1 MSSTG
6 AIVRRV
12 KTKPVVWAAIGAGL
26 LLLVIAN
33 SHLVYVA
40 ITSQPECVAHLRQG
54 EGDPDQ
60 GKFSAAR
67 SSCTPRRLQGDRP

>member
-6 AIVRRV
+6 AVIRRL
-12 KTKPVVWAAIGAGL
+12 KTKPFLWAAIGAGVL
-26 LLLVIAN
+26 LLLIAN

-40 ITSQPECVAHLRQG
+40 IVSQPECVAHVRQG
-54 EGDPDQ
+54 EGAAKD

-67 SSCTPRRLQGDRP
+67 SSCTPR

>member
-1 MSSTG
+1 MSDTG
-6 AIVRRV
+6 TVLRRV
-12 KTKPVVWAAIGAGL
+12 KTKPLVWAAIGAGL
-26 LLLVIAN
+26 LLVLIAN

-54 EGDPDQ
+54 EGDPAQ

-67 SSCTPRRLQGDRP
+67 SSCTPR

>member
-6 AIVRRV
+6 VAMRRV
-12 KTKPVVWAAIGAGL
+12 KTKPLVWAAIGAGL
-26 LLLVIAN
+26 LLVLIAN

-40 ITSQPECVAHLRQG
+40 IVSQPECVAHVRQG
-54 EGDPDQ
+54 EGGAKE

-67 SSCTPRRLQGDRP
+67 SSCTPR

>member
-6 AIVRRV
+6 AVLRRV
-12 KTKPVVWAAIGAGL
+12 KTKPLVWAAIGAGL
-26 LLLVIAN
+26 LLVLIAN

-40 ITSQPECVAHLRQG
+40 IMSQPECVVHLRQG
-54 EGDPDQ
+54 EGDPKE

-67 SSCTPRRLQGDRP
+67 SSCTPR

>member
-1 MSSTG
+1 MSG
-6 AIVRRV
+6 AGAVPRRV
-12 KTKPVVWAAIGAGL
+12 RTRPFVWAAIGAGIL
-26 LLLVIAN
+26 LLLIAN

-54 EGDPDQ
+54 EGVSGE

-67 SSCTPRRLQGDRP
+67 SSCTPR